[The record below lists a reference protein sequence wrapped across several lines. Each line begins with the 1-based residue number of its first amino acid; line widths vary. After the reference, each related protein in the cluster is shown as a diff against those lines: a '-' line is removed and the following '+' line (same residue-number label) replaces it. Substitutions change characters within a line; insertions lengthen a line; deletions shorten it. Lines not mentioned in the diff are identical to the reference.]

1 MSLQE
6 AVSSLSVRAVTLGF
20 AVGISFEVF
29 IRGSPLGL
37 QFPLW
42 VLLFIIGLRWVGR
55 ANHARS
61 EPRVLWWEVQLL
73 FFSSWVAMRDSALL
87 TAMNVGACLWLAA
100 RYCSNEPGLVW
111 RPLKTYVTAPFVAIK
126 ALNAGGARLPSNVF
140 RHHGGTMLRSL
151 LFMLPVGWLFAS
163 LLNSADPSFGDALTL
178 PVQKDFFVSAFV
190 TVGVALVAI
199 GLSLR
204 AHSGIV
210 GAPALSIPP

>member
-1 MSLQE
+1 M
-6 AVSSLSVRAVTLGF
+6 
-20 AVGISFEVF
+20 F

-73 FFSSWVAMRDSALL
+73 FFSSWVAIRDSALL

-111 RPLKTYVTAPFVAIK
+111 RPLKTYVTAPFAAIK

-163 LLNSADPSFGDALTL
+163 LLTSADPSFGDALTL
-178 PVQKDFFVSAFV
+178 PVQQDFFVSAFV

-199 GLSLR
+199 GLALR
-204 AHSGIV
+204 AHR
-210 GAPALSIPP
+210 